1 MANNIIKSAILIL
14 LGILLGRESLRYE
27 RDTLTELMK
36 AIKEQPVQINIQP
49 LIPIPI
55 PIPMQPRSTPSTS
68 DPSKWK
74 ITQCQNGLTSDD
86 WSGNEPYLQSAH

>member
-1 MANNIIKSAILIL
+1 MVNNIIKPAVLIL

-55 PIPMQPRSTPSTS
+55 QMQPRSTPNIS

-74 ITQCQNGLTSDD
+74 ITQYQNELAPDD
-86 WSGNEPYLQSAH
+86 EANDEPYLQSTH

>member
-1 MANNIIKSAILIL
+1 MMANNIIKSAVLIL

-27 RDTLTELMK
+27 RDTLTELIK
-36 AIKEQPVQINIQP
+36 AVKEQPVQINIQP

-55 PIPMQPRSTPSTS
+55 QIQPRSTPSTS

-74 ITQCQNGLTSDD
+74 VTQYQNELAPDD
-86 WSGNEPYLQSAH
+86 EAGSEPHLQSTH